1 MLSKV
6 IKERLEQKLGHTV
19 RYPKD
24 CDMLAA
30 DIAKVCKC
38 QLSGSTM
45 KRLFGFVKGGGQ
57 PRLYT
62 LDLLSNYLGH
72 GKWEDLLASL
82 TGQRPI
88 QSSEIEH
95 LDINKA
101 KTGSTIIIT
110 YAPAREVTLEVVE
123 KGRLR
128 LIESNEPL
136 LEGVETV
143 KCTEVKLH
151 YPLYLEIPGKAFG
164 VWLAQISGVTSIK
177 TAKLDT

>member
-6 IKERLEQKLGHTV
+6 IKERLEQRLGHTV

-30 DIAKVCKC
+30 DISKVCKC
-38 QLSGSTM
+38 QLSGSTI

-62 LDLLSNYLGH
+62 LDLLSTYLGH

-82 TGQRPI
+82 TGQRP
-88 QSSEIEH
+88 SKATEIEH
-95 LDINKA
+95 LDIS
-101 KTGSTIIIT
+101 KTESGSTIIIA
-110 YAPAREVTLEVVE
+110 YAPAREVTLEVLE
-123 KGRLR
+123 KGQLR
-128 LIESNEPL
+128 LIATNEPL

-164 VWLAQISGVTSIK
+164 IWLAQISGIVSIRMVEPV
-177 TAKLDT
+177 

>member
-1 MLSKV
+1 M
-6 IKERLEQKLGHTV
+6 

-30 DIAKVCKC
+30 DISKVCKC
-38 QLSGSTM
+38 QLSGSTI
-45 KRLFGFVKGGGQ
+45 KRLFGFVKGGGR

-62 LDLLSNYLGH
+62 LDMLSTYLGH

-88 QSSEIEH
+88 KASEIEH
-95 LDINKA
+95 LNVNQA
-101 KTGSTIIIT
+101 EAGSTLIIT
-110 YAPAREVTLEVVE
+110 YAPAREVTLEVLG
-123 KGRLR
+123 KGQLS

-136 LEGVETV
+136 LEGVDKV
-143 KCTEVKLH
+143 KCSDVKLH

-177 TAKLDT
+177 MTKLDA